1 MATTLPT
8 RFVGLDIHKAY
19 MVAMAVDRDQ
29 NNLFGPRRVET
40 QAIAT
45 WAKNNLT
52 RQDAVVLE
60 MTTNTWTVHDRLA
73 PLVHSVTVVHPP
85 DVALITKARVMTD
98 KIAAHKLAQL
108 HAANLL
114 AKVWVPDQHTRDLR
128 TILSKRKHLT
138 TVKVE
143 TKNRLHSLLHKYHWT
158 GPEDG
163 KLFADHNRDW
173 WLALPV
179 TALERICIESDLDTL
194 VFAASQIAK
203 LEAVL
208 AEIAANDEHMP
219 YLIQLPGIAFMTA
232 MMIRAAIGD
241 ITRFPTAK
249 QLVGYSGLGARVHL
263 SGKSA
268 YGGKITKH
276 GRKDLRHALV
286 EAAQAAVR
294 THPHWKRIFDSMTK
308 RMPRQKA
315 VVAVARKLLVAVWH
329 VLTKKEA
336 DHWADPK
343 NIAYSL
349 FKFAYDVGVRRL
361 PGQPKANDFVRYWLD
376 KLGVGQELTHVEWG
390 TRKPKLPPSMLGATG

>member
-1 MATTLPT
+1 MATTPT
-8 RFVGLDIHKAY
+8 RFVGLDIHKEY

-29 NNLFGPRRVET
+29 NDLFGPRRVEV
-40 QAIAT
+40 QSIAT
-45 WAKNNLT
+45 WAKTNLSP
-52 RQDAVVLE
+52 QDAVVLE
-60 MTTNTWTVHDRLA
+60 MTTNTWTVHDLLA

-98 KIAAHKLAQL
+98 TIAAHKLAKL

-128 TILSKRKHLT
+128 TILSKRHHLT

-143 TKNRLHSLLHKYHWT
+143 SKNRLHSVLHKYHWV

-163 KLFADHNRDW
+163 KLFATHNREW
-173 WLALPV
+173 WLKLPV
-179 TALERICIESDLDTL
+179 STLEKVCIESDLDTL
-194 VFAASQIAK
+194 EFAVAQIAK
-203 LEAVL
+203 LEAAL
-208 AEIAANDEHMP
+208 ADIAANDVQIP
-219 YLIQLPGIAFMTA
+219 YLVQLPGIAFMTA
-232 MMIRAAIGD
+232 MTILAAIGD

-276 GRKDLRHALV
+276 GRKDLRHAMV

-294 THPHWKRIFDSMTK
+294 THPHWKRIFESMTK
-308 RMPRQKA
+308 RMPRPKA

-329 VLTKKEA
+329 VLTKREA

-361 PGQPKANDFVRYWLD
+361 PGQPKANNFVRFWLD
-376 KLGVGQELTHVEWG
+376 RLGVGQELTHVEGG
-390 TRKPKLPPSMLGATG
+390 TRKPKLPPSSLLATG